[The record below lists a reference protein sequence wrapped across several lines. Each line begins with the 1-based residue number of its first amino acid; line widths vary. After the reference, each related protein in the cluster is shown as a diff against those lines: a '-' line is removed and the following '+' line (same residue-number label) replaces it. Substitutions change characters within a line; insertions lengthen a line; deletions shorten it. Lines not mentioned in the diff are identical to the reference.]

1 MPIILFFAIFFAALC
16 AAVVLAPLGLIQ
28 RYRAGARRRRARR
41 WVAGINV
48 IGLLISVAL
57 FVLGAFITN
66 RWVPGALTYSLGGLA
81 LGCLLG
87 ILGLGLTRWEEVT
100 GTLNYTPNR
109 TLVLLITLVV
119 TGRLAY
125 GVWRMW
131 QAWSL
136 REFGEEWIEYSG
148 LSGSLGASGIIL
160 GYSLTYWLGLLRKIR
175 QTA

>member
-1 MPIILFFAIFFAALC
+1 MFAALC

-28 RYRAGARRRRARR
+28 RYRAGTRRRRARR
-41 WVAGINV
+41 WLAGINV
-48 IGLLISVAL
+48 IGLSISVAL
-57 FVLGAFITN
+57 FLLGAFITQ
-66 RWVPGALTYSLGGLA
+66 RWVSGALTYSLAGLA
-81 LGCLLG
+81 LGCMLG

-100 GTLNYTPNR
+100 STLNYTPNR

-125 GVWRMW
+125 GIWRIW

-136 REFGEEWIEYSG
+136 RGFGEAWVENSG

-175 QTA
+175 QTV